1 MRLIRICSSRII
13 FLKSVKNIIE
23 IFFQTFLLIVKKKKN
38 NIFFAIKGNK
48 IDGNNFIKD
57 AIRKGSKVIVTEKKV
72 KEFKNGILYITT
84 KNIRKLLAQVSF
96 KIHNEKSKNLIAVT
110 GTNGK
115 SSIAD
120 FYHQI
125 LKLNNK
131 KVASI
136 GTLGVKSNTK
146 KTNLINTTAD
156 PIQLSKILRK
166 LKRQK
171 IDNVIMEASSHGL
184 KQNRLDGLNFNI
196 GIFTNLSQDHL
207 DYHKNLKNYLKAKLY
222 LFEKLIRKRGYV
234 ITDEKIPEFKK
245 IKRIAIN
252 KNLKLQTLNSNNC
265 KFKILSHSF
274 KGESQ
279 LLKIK
284 HNNQVKDLI
293 LNLIGKIQLKN
304 LLMAIIAAERK

>member
-1 MRLIRICSSRII
+1 MQ
-13 FLKSVKNIIE
+13 LKDYFPQVSKKYNRN
-23 IFFQTFLLIVKKKKN
+23 FFSDISFDSKKIKKN

-48 IDGNNFIKD
+48 IDGNDFIKD

-72 KEFKNGILYITT
+72 KEFKNGILYIST

-96 KIHNEKSKNLIAVT
+96 KIHNEKSKNLIAIT

-222 LFEKLIRKRGYV
+222 LFEKLIRKKGYV

-252 KNLKLQTLNSNNC
+252 KNLKLQTINGNNC
-265 KFKILSHSF
+265 KFKVLSHSF

-293 LNLIGKIQLKN
+293 VNLIGKNSIKEFIDGN
-304 LLMAIIAAERK
+304 NCCRKKQFRYK